1 MCAASTLAALQ
12 TAGAWGAP
20 VPRPALVLAAVVSLA
35 LAAAVSAINVAFVW
49 RGPDIISFSR
59 RDAVLCDVAEAAAVR
74 AAAQLRG
81 TMGGAGHVYRFRLAF
96 PAVMWAAVAAHSAA
110 LLMGSSGRLALWPL
124 AVAFPAALLTV
135 LLPARSFWYREVTGG
150 CVLVHP
156 RPACLELLQVAGVGP
171 ALTRFDPDGS
181 GLRAAGGWGNSPNEL
196 ETESN
201 RPQKE
206 ARPDA

>member
-1 MCAASTLAALQ
+1 
-12 TAGAWGAP
+12 
-20 VPRPALVLAAVVSLA
+20 VVAAVVSLA
-35 LAAAVSAINVAFVW
+35 FAAAVSAMNVAFVW
-49 RGPDIISFSR
+49 RGPEIISFRR

-110 LLMGSSGRLALWPL
+110 FLVRGSGRPALWPL
-124 AVAFPAALLTV
+124 AVAFPAALLTI

-156 RPACLELLQVAGVGP
+156 CPACLHLLQVAGVGP
-171 ALTRFDPDGS
+171 ALTRFDPDGP
-181 GLRAAGGWGNSPNEL
+181 GPRAVDGWGNSPNEL
-196 ETESN
+196 EIEGN
-201 RPQKE
+201 RPRKE